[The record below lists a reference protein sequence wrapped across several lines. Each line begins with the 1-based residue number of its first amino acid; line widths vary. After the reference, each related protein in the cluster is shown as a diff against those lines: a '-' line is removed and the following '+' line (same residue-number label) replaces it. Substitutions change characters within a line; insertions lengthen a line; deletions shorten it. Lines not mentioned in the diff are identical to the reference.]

1 MISQA
6 VTLELEEFH
15 FIREFIYRMAS
26 IVIEE
31 DKHYLVEYR
40 LTPLIEREGM
50 RSFRHLVSELRQP
63 SSALLRSQVVAA
75 MTTNETYFFRDAR
88 PFDVLRRVIL
98 PQLIERRR
106 AARSLHLFFGG
117 CSSGQEPCSVAM
129 LLRHDFP
136 ELADWNLR
144 LTAIDISGEMIR
156 RARAGRYSQ
165 FEVNR
170 GLPARM
176 LVKYFQ
182 KEGIDWQI
190 SPEIRSMID
199 FQEMNL
205 MQAFE
210 FCFGADLIFLRN
222 VLIYFDQN
230 FRGQLLE
237 SIERSQR
244 PDGCLMLGAAETTVF
259 SSEAFLPL
267 PVEHSNM
274 FYLKNTPAP
283 FSSNPSLQQVAL

>member
-1 MISQA
+1 MISTA
-6 VTLELEEFH
+6 VPLELEEFH
-15 FIREFIYRMAS
+15 FIQDFVYRAAS

-40 LTPLIEREGM
+40 LTPLMEREGM

-63 SSALLRSQVVAA
+63 TSSHLRSQVVAA
-75 MTTNETYFFRDAR
+75 MTTNETYFFRDVH
-88 PFDVLRRVIL
+88 PFDALRRVIL

-106 AARSLHLFFGG
+106 KTKALNFFFGG
-117 CSSGQEPCSVAM
+117 CSSGQEPYSVAM

-144 LTAIDISGEMIR
+144 LTAADISAEMIR
-156 RARAGRYSQ
+156 RARAGRYTQ

-176 LVKYFQ
+176 LITYFQ
-182 KEGIDWQI
+182 KQGIDWQI
-190 SPEIRSMID
+190 SDALRSMID

-210 FCFGADLIFLRN
+210 FCFDVDIVFLRN
-222 VLIYFDQN
+222 VLIYFDQT
-230 FRGQLLE
+230 FRSQLLE
-237 SIERSQR
+237 QIQRALR
-244 PDGCLMLGAAETTVF
+244 PDGCLMMGAAETTVF
-259 SSEAFLPL
+259 SSPAFLPL

-274 FYLKNTPAP
+274 FYLKSTPIPFAP
-283 FSSNPSLQQVAL
+283 HP

>member
-1 MISQA
+1 MMGNA

-15 FIREFIYRMAS
+15 FIREFVYRMAS

-40 LTPLIEREGM
+40 LTPLMEREGM

-63 SSALLRSQVVAA
+63 TSTTLRSQVVAA
-75 MTTNETYFFRDAR
+75 MTTNETYFFRDAL
-88 PFDVLRRVIL
+88 PFDALRRVVL
-98 PQLIERRR
+98 PRLIERRR
-106 AARSLHLFFGG
+106 SARSLNLFFGG
-117 CSSGQEPCSVAM
+117 CSSGQEPYSVAM
-129 LLRHDFP
+129 LLRSEFP
-136 ELADWNLR
+136 ELADWNLS
-144 LTAIDISGEMIR
+144 LTAVDISGEMIR
-156 RARAGRYSQ
+156 RARAGRYTQ

-182 KEGIDWQI
+182 KEGIDWQL
-190 SPEIRSMID
+190 SEAIRSMVD
-199 FQEMNL
+199 FREVNL
-205 MQAFE
+205 MQAFDS
-210 FCFGADLIFLRN
+210 CFGVDLIFLRN

-237 SIERSQR
+237 QIQRALR

-259 SSEAFLPL
+259 SSTAFLPL

-274 FYLKNTPAP
+274 FYLKNSPVP
-283 FSSNPSLQQVAL
+283 FSTHC